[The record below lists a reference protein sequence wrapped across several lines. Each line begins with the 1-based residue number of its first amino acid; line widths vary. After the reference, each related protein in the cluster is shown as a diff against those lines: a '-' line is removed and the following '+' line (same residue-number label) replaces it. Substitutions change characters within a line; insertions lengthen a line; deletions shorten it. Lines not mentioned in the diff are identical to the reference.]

1 MVQRLGLQASLQ
13 GARVPSLVRKL
24 RSHVPR
30 GTGKKKSRRI
40 GHELV
45 VTAATGNA
53 GKDAMR
59 ITSSNT
65 QSVLVLHP
73 QIHTVNQK

>member
-1 MVQRLGLQASLQ
+1 MCHEVQE
-13 GARVPSLVRKL
+13 
-24 RSHVPR
+24 
-30 GTGKKKSRRI
+30 KKKSRRI

-73 QIHTVNQK
+73 QIHPH

>member
-1 MVQRLGLQASLQ
+1 M
-13 GARVPSLVRKL
+13 GARVPALVRKL
-24 RSHVPR
+24 RSHLPR
-30 GTGKKKSRRI
+30 GIGKKKKSRRI

-53 GKDAMR
+53 GKDVMR

-65 QSVLVLHP
+65 RRVLVLHP
-73 QIHTVNQK
+73 QIRMQ

>member
-30 GTGKKKSRRI
+30 GTRKKKKSRRI

-73 QIHTVNQK
+73 QIHPH